1 MILLVEDD
9 PVTCHIMSAVL
20 KRLRLPH
27 AVAHTGAEALAQV
40 ARQPVDLIVADL
52 VLPDVHGLDLIEQIL
67 AKPHLQDIPV
77 MFCTTHSDPQTV
89 QRALALGAV
98 DFVKK
103 PLNVD
108 GFVRRIARAL
118 KRAPARWEPWR
129 DVIRR
134 LHVDSRTF
142 EPLLTL
148 ARDALAELVQTLSAI
163 VEGRTTVAEVGNE
176 ALAARVVRVRGAA
189 LNVGAIRTVQL
200 IDYLWS
206 GTATESDVSALHAAL
221 VIELGVVEQAV
232 QRRSTSADA
241 VA

>member
-9 PVTCHIMSAVL
+9 PVTCHIMAAVL
-20 KRLRLPH
+20 KRLRLPYGVSH
-27 AVAHTGAEALAQV
+27 DGAQALAHV
-40 ARQPVDLIVADL
+40 SRHPVDLIVTDL
-52 VLPDVHGLDLIEQIL
+52 VLPDANGLDLIEQIL
-67 AKPHLQDIPV
+67 TRPHLQDIPV
-77 MFCTTHSDPQTV
+77 MFCTTRADPKTV
-89 QRALALGAV
+89 ERALALGAV

-103 PLNVD
+103 PINVD
-108 GFVRRIARAL
+108 GFATRVTRAL

-148 ARDALAELVQTLSAI
+148 ARDALAELVQTLSG
-163 VEGRTTVAEVGNE
+163 VVDGRTTIADVGAD

-206 GTATESDVSALHAAL
+206 GAVTEQDVAGLHAAL

-232 QRRSTSADA
+232 QRRGNAVEA